1 MKQLIAFLFLLGSI
15 GGIHLNEIKENFPQL
30 PLASIKSGN
39 LFRPNGKDL
48 VFKKIFKNDKR
59 LQSENDSVS
68 NQEQYL
74 NSDSTKVSKR
84 TEKHKKNEQDP
95 FDSNLFAKYSK
106 INRLTGIRKYIRN
119 KYH

>member
-48 VFKKIFKNDKR
+48 VLGAIF
-59 LQSENDSVS
+59 
-68 NQEQYL
+68 QEQYL